1 MLNFQQSF
9 SVTWFLRNNSKFSK
23 ERDLFE
29 IWMFNIIN
37 VFTATYD
44 WFNVSLLNK
53 IVSFFLII
61 FWFCIFALA
70 PFKLCMEQLHHTL
83 QFMCGSYIYVIYVQI
98 ASIFCLCYQF
108 DQQSTM
114 LILP

>member
-44 WFNVSLLNK
+44 
-53 IVSFFLII
+53 
-61 FWFCIFALA
+61 
-70 PFKLCMEQLHHTL
+70 
-83 QFMCGSYIYVIYVQI
+83 
-98 ASIFCLCYQF
+98 
-108 DQQSTM
+108 
-114 LILP
+114 